1 MECQRGRT
9 IFGHFGHSKPFS
21 SVQPHSCVQLFVTPW
36 TAARQASLSV
46 TNSWAY
52 SNSCPLCWWCH
63 PTILSSVVPFSSCPQ
78 SFPVSGSF
86 RMSHL
91 FTSGGQSIGVS
102 VHQAPLSMG
111 FPRQEYRGGLPFPS
125 LRDLPNT
132 RLEHMYL
139 WHLLHCRQILFTTEP
154 LLTLA
159 RLAFFCTY
167 ARMLYY
173 WASKGIRT
181 VKILYEM

>member
-1 MECQRGRT
+1 MPWPWSQKCTLLYWASVQ
-9 IFGHFGHSKPFS
+9 FS
-21 SVQPHSCVQLFVTPW
+21 SVAQ
-36 TAARQASLSV
+36 
-46 TNSWAY
+46 SWLALCNIIQHAGLPCESPISGAY
-52 SNSCPLCWWCH
+52 SNPCPSSQWCH
-63 PTILSSVVPFSSCPQ
+63 STISFSVVPFPSCPQ